1 MNNALH
7 ITVLIENSA
16 SRRGLKAEHG
26 WACLIE
32 VNGRRVL
39 FDTGQTDLLLD
50 NARALGCALDDLDAI
65 VLSHGHYDHTGGLA
79 YALPLAKKA
88 KVIMH
93 PKAAI
98 PRFSIRPGSA
108 PKPIGITEK
117 ALASL
122 TLFPREQ
129 IIDGS
134 TPQEF
139 IQGAGTTGQI
149 PKLVDFEGSSGPF
162 FLDLRGEK
170 EDGFEDEQALWIST
184 PTGLI
189 VCAGCC
195 HAGLINT
202 LKQAKSVSGATGIR
216 AVIGGFHL
224 GQASDERI
232 EKTIAAL
239 KEIAPELIA
248 PCHCT
253 GERAALKIQAAFG
266 AQFSPA
272 GAGRRFLF

>member
-1 MNNALH
+1 MKGSNIR
-7 ITVLIENSA
+7 ITILADNTAAE
-16 SRRGLKAEHG
+16 GLSTEHG
-26 WACLIE
+26 FSLWIE
-32 VNGRRVL
+32 AGGAHIL
-39 FDTGQTDLLLD
+39 FDAGQSDVFEK
-50 NARALGCALDDLDAI
+50 NAQALGIDLSICDYI
-65 VLSHGHYDHTGGLA
+65 VISHGHYDHTGGLA

-266 AQFSPA
+266 AHFSPA
-272 GAGRRFLF
+272 GGGRRFLF